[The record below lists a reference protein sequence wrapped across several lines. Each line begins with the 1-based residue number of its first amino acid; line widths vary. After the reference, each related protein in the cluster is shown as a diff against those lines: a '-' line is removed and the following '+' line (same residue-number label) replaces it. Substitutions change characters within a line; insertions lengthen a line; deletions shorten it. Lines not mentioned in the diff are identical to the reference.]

1 MVYRGEERVGITLG
15 SVDEGSVVSRE
26 ARERIRPSAHIF
38 VGEKAFWDGVARDG
52 LPAHDRFSDGR
63 G

>member
-15 SVDEGSVVSRE
+15 TVDVGSVVGWE
-26 ARERIRPSAHIF
+26 ARDRIRPSAHIF
-38 VGEKAFWDGVARDG
+38 VGEKAFWDEMARDG